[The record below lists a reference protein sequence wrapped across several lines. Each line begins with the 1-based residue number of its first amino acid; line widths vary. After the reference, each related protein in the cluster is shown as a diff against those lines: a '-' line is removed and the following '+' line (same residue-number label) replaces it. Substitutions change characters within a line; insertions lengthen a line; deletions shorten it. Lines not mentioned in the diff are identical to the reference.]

1 MTRMKTITTLCL
13 SLLLVGSA
21 LAARSKESVNLDD
34 SFQVFWQEFK
44 GAVSKGDKEAVARMS
59 KFPIGMSYGKAS
71 IKNSTQLRRR
81 YREVFNE
88 QTNAA
93 VCFSK
98 AQPVVDAQNRKLF
111 TIACP
116 DAGGNE
122 VVVYHFEQTRTGW
135 KFTALDNLNE

>member
-1 MTRMKTITTLCL
+1 MKKIMILCF

-21 LAARSKESVNLDD
+21 LAERSNESVKLDD
-34 SFQVFWQEFK
+34 SLQAFWKEFK
-44 GAVSKGDKEAVARMS
+44 GAVAKGDKEAVARMS
-59 KFPIGMSYGKAS
+59 KFPIGMSYAKAS

-98 AQPVVDAQNRKLF
+98 AQPEVDAQNPKLF
-111 TIACP
+111 TVACP

-122 VVVYHFEQTRTGW
+122 VVLYHFEQTKTGW
-135 KFTALDNLNE
+135 KFTALDNINE